1 MFNFNIVRRAKMLKG
16 LIIGKFMP
24 LTKGHI
30 GLIDFGIENCDKL
43 IVAVCTLKAEPID
56 GELRYNWVKKY
67 YENNKKVEVVHITK
81 ELPSPSKDM
90 RELAKLWSGYL
101 KEAFPEVNIIFA
113 SEPYGEYIAE
123 YMEADYKLYDVDRK
137 AMPISATMIRK
148 DPNKYWDFI
157 PDIVK
162 PYFMGK

>member
-1 MFNFNIVRRAKMLKG
+1 MLNG

-30 GLIDFGIENCDKL
+30 GLIDFGIENCDRL
-43 IVAVCTLKAEPID
+43 IVAVCTLKSEPIE
-56 GELRYNWVKKY
+56 GILRYNWVKKY
-67 YENNKKVEVVHITK
+67 YENNKKVEVVHVTK

-90 RELAKLWSGYL
+90 KELAKLWSGYL
-101 KEAFPEVNIIFA
+101 KEAFPEVSIVFA

-123 YMEADYKLYDVDRK
+123 YMKADYKLYDIERK
-137 AMPISATMIRK
+137 TISISATMIRNN
-148 DPNKYWDFI
+148 PFKYWEFI

-162 PYFMGK
+162 PYFIKKKLGIEKDTN

>member
-1 MFNFNIVRRAKMLKG
+1 MLNG

-30 GLIDFGIENCDKL
+30 GLIDFGIENCDRL
-43 IVAVCTLKAEPID
+43 IVAVCTLKSEPIE
-56 GELRYNWVKKY
+56 GSLRYNWVKKY

-90 RELAKLWSGYL
+90 KELAKLWSGYL
-101 KEAFPEVNIIFA
+101 KEAFPEVGIVFA

-123 YMEADYKLYDVDRK
+123 CMKANYKLYDIERK
-137 AMPISATMIRK
+137 TISISATMIRN
-148 DPNKYWDFI
+148 DPFKYWEFI

-162 PYFMGK
+162 PYFIEKKVGIEKDTN